1 MEPVRDALLHDDAW
15 STESIGQ
22 VDGVQDSPLEKL
34 GRKVEV
40 EGRKL
45 EAEEESMTGWCQVRR
60 KGGQVEKV
68 VSAVSRGWEESK
80 ERFPHRAH
88 CQRLNWSEVKEWRPL
103 KAWLEGKE
111 DEQGM
116 ELEKGLVRVA
126 DQAQKEKVEK
136 WLRGAGEYR
145 GGDGRFYHN

>member
-15 STESIGQ
+15 SNSESIGQ

-34 GRKVEV
+34 GKKVEV

-68 VSAVSRGWEESK
+68 VSAVSRGWEEYK
-80 ERFPHRAH
+80 RKFPHLAH
-88 CQRLNWSEVKEWRPL
+88 EQRQEWSEREVVKM
-103 KAWLEGKE
+103 WLAGG
-111 DEQGM
+111 DES
-116 ELEKGLVRVA
+116 ELERREERWKPKDGRPYLR
-126 DQAQKEKVEK
+126 QVEW
-136 WLRGAGEYR
+136 WLRG
-145 GGDGRFYHN
+145 GGGQE